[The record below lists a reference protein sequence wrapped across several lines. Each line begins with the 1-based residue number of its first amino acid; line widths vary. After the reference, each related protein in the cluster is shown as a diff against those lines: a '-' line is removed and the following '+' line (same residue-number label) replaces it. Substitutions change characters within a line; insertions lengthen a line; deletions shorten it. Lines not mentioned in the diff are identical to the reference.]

1 MSASRLPEC
10 GVPSPRTRG
19 SVGVRLG
26 RGHQG
31 RSIPTCVGLRK
42 RGAYLNMAPPVHPHV
57 RGAQEE
63 TATGGQVLSGPS
75 PRAWGSVDPRVRLQL
90 RGRSIPTCVGLR
102 ENDLRKQRPLSSRN
116 LHHEATSA
124 PHSSLPHPHRAD
136 RHSRTPHRLQPSPHM
151 RGAASAKHGIRWD
164 RQPSPHMRGAGYRR
178 TSRFPE
184 RTAIPTHAGSR
195 RKRRTTAAR
204 GRSHPHTCGE
214 QPGVARVRVH
224 GQQPSPHMRGAV
236 FLTCNA
242 IPSNPS
248 FLQVVEKQT
257 NPTPLNHPPEHHS
270 PTSLD
275 ILVRNRGEGGPDGP
289 TTSGFPAGYRDPA
302 RSRPNGADVR
312 APYPS
317 GRLRYSGGK
326 TAMRSSTS
334 ITSTLPRRRAA
345 QMEGSFPHG
354 QLGRGRRPRG
364 IGLLGSAGSVSQKL
378 AIPPRLPRHCV
389 HGTEEAH
396 HHRPSPDRI

>member
-1 MSASRLPEC
+1 MIRPPEAFCVSLPPSRMRRPIPAYA
-10 GVPSPRTRG
+10 GFSGSPTGPGSPR
-19 SVGVRLG
+19 S
-26 RGHQG
+26 
-31 RSIPTCVGLRK
+31 
-42 RGAYLNMAPPVHPHV
+42 VHPHV
-57 RGAQEE
+57 RGAQLIPASAYSSED
-63 TATGGQVLSGPS
+63 GPS
-75 PRAWGSVDPRVRLQL
+75 PRAWGSGKMTCGN
-90 RGRSIPTCVGLR
+90 RGRYLPATFTTKRHPLLTHPYHTPTEPTGT
-102 ENDLRKQRPLSSRN
+102 
-116 LHHEATSA
+116 HE
-124 PHSSLPHPHRAD
+124 HPTD
-136 RHSRTPHRLQPSPHM
+136 
-151 RGAASAKHGIRWD
+151 
-164 RQPSPHMRGAGYRR
+164 
-178 TSRFPE
+178 F
-184 RTAIPTHAGSR
+184 
-195 RKRRTTAAR
+195 
-204 GRSHPHTCGE
+204 SHPHTCGE
-214 QPGVARVRVH
+214 QRRRSMASAGTVSHPHTCGEQKTTT
-224 GQQPSPHMRGAV
+224 GLLIINWQPSPHMRGAV